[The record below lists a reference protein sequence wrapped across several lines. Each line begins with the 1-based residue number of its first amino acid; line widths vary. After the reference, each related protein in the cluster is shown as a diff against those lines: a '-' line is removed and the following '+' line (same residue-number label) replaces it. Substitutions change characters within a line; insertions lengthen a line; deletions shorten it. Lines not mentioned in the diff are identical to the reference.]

1 MLYTDTL
8 EPAVLEL
15 LKSLQTRSYLKGFYL
30 VGGTALALF
39 WGHRKSV
46 DLDLFTNIGFDAENI
61 LEQISQDFPYKIQFS
76 ALNTLK
82 GSIDN
87 VKVDIIAH
95 RYPLI
100 DEPFNVDGIALLS
113 VQDIIAM
120 KLNAISISGQRSK
133 DFVDIWYALN
143 EFTLGE
149 MLSFYKKKY
158 NQDNTS
164 HILKSLIYFDDVDLS
179 DWPVLLKDP
188 RLKWKDITM
197 KIESVTMQYIKDK
210 M

>member
-8 EPAVLEL
+8 EPAALEL
-15 LKSLQTRSYLKGFYL
+15 LKSLQSRSYLKGFYL

-46 DLDLFTNIGFDAENI
+46 DLDLFTHVGFDAENM

-76 ALNTLK
+76 AFNTLK
-82 GSIDN
+82 GSIN
-87 VKVDIIAH
+87 NMKVDIIAH

-100 DEPFNVDGIALLS
+100 DEPYNFDDITLLS
-113 VQDIIAM
+113 VQDILAM

-143 EFTLGE
+143 QFTLEE

-188 RLKWKDITM
+188 GLKWKDITM